1 MTRETAYLMSRRDR
15 QNPFGQRWMESGL
28 IWVFA
33 ITPTGNGC
41 LTSYQALMGQRSML
55 MHCSLIETT
64 HSGLEPRMT
73 DFTVSTMGKQITL
86 EFPMGCRTILLFSFM
101 SITRGTLGCDRRSD
115 ST

>member
-15 QNPFGQRWMESGL
+15 QNPSGQQWMESDL

-33 ITPTGNGC
+33 ITPMGNGC
-41 LTSYQALMGQRSML
+41 LTSYQALMGQRSIL

-73 DFTVSTMGKQITL
+73 DFTVSTMGEQITL
-86 EFPMGCRTILLFSFM
+86 ELPFGLRAILCFSF
-101 SITRGTLGCDRRSD
+101 
-115 ST
+115 